1 MQQYTPVT
9 EEHLATTR
17 LAGTSC
23 AAMAVAGMA
32 FPLSAGCIAFLHSAS
47 VITSIQAFVNHN
59 YLFALPVTIDTDYP
73 PTLYVPLS
81 LSLSVLSLSLA
92 RVLSLSLSPSLS
104 VAFARARSRS
114 LALVSILVV
123 VMLTCAQQCRHRF
136 QAIDTYRMQ
145 RCGCCLFGR

>member
-9 EEHLATTR
+9 PEHLVTTR

-23 AAMAVAGMA
+23 AAMAAAGMA

-73 PTLYVPLS
+73 PHLCASLSLPFCALS
-81 LSLSVLSLSLA
+81 LSRARALAFAFALALA
-92 RVLSLSLSPSLS
+92 RSLWLAPCWLS
-104 VAFARARSRS
+104 
-114 LALVSILVV
+114 
-123 VMLTCAQQCRHRF
+123 C
-136 QAIDTYRMQ
+136 
-145 RCGCCLFGR
+145 

>member
-9 EEHLATTR
+9 PEHLATTR

-23 AAMAVAGMA
+23 AAMAAAGMA

-59 YLFALPVTIDTDYP
+59 YLFALPVTIDTP
-73 PTLYVPLS
+73 SLYLS
-81 LSLSVLSLSLA
+81 LPPSLCSLSLSLA
-92 RVLSLSLSPSLS
+92 RSLALSLSRSLAHS
-104 VAFARARSRS
+104 RSRSRS
-114 LALVSILVV
+114 LALAGTLLV

-136 QAIDTYRMQ
+136 QAIDTHRMQ
-145 RCGCCLFGR
+145 RCGCCLFG